1 MAHSMED
8 YIVVRNARLHNLKN
22 VSVKIPIGKI
32 TLVSGVSGSGKSTLV
47 VDIIG
52 KILGQKYLDL
62 LGETNQSHSVMFLQE
77 EEYVDLIEPL
87 CPVILF
93 KGLIPQRNPQSTV
106 ATITGLNRLIR
117 NLFYFH
123 GDYICPRCG
132 EVLKANEPEQIVAA
146 VLDAANDRRVTVKAP
161 LFMPA
166 SHDEKR
172 MALYRLQSEG
182 YLRLEVNGRVFM
194 LDEEIQEALDAVNQE
209 GCKANLIIDRIK
221 LGKGKTRR
229 LFDSIRT
236 ALQEGRG
243 KVACDI
249 ESKRGE
255 FETFYFSTS
264 LWCFRCQEPF
274 IDTMNRDRRTKDSD
288 LSQEASLV
296 FLGKRLEQI
305 LKASVTEVIDLMS
318 KAENVGAI
326 RKKDATYPIFQK
338 ILSQLI
344 SIDSLGIGYLNLSR
358 QVTEVSAGEF
368 LKLRLSSL
376 LAHKCMGV
384 LFILDEPVSILP
396 SRERQ
401 QVCGLIERL
410 KNGGNT
416 VVMIEHAPEA
426 YEIADYFIETG
437 PGGGEAGGR
446 VITQHWLDDTKRK
459 SLLRELK
466 NLIPHMDFNA
476 KSTGK
481 EFITVGLSDYFHPGK
496 EIHVARGALN
506 VITGPTGS
514 GKSRLLSEIR
524 SFLEKGFAHEHL
536 VLDVP
541 QGAIFRNRYSMPCT
555 VLNVFGKIRGLFS
568 GTKEARGY
576 GLTSQ
581 MFSLSKKGGRCEMCK
596 GTGQVEKEGLGYLA
610 SYICPLCKGSRYNPD
625 ILQVLYKGLNI
636 SEVLDLSISQAADFF
651 SNVAVIRYPLEIA
664 ERVGIG
670 YLRLG
675 QPLSSLSAGESQRL
689 KVASHLVRRG
699 SSRQGFILLD
709 QPTSG
714 LHPKDVT
721 ALVDFFKELILLGST
736 LIIAENNPALFD
748 WAACKIRLYGA
759 GPEGGYIVSNGK

>member
-1 MAHSMED
+1 MVHSMED

-22 VSVKIPIGKI
+22 VSVKIPLGKI
-32 TLVSGVSGSGKSTLV
+32 TLVSGVSGSGKSTLL

-62 LGETNQSHSVMFLQE
+62 LGETNQRHSLMFLQE
-77 EEYVDLIEPL
+77 EEHVDLIEPL

-106 ATITGLNRLIR
+106 GTITGLNRLIR

-146 VLDAANDRRVTVKAP
+146 VLDAANDRRVIVKAP

-166 SHDEKR
+166 YHDEKR
-172 MALYRLQSEG
+172 MALYSLQSEG

-194 LDEEIQEALDAVNQE
+194 LDEEIQEALDAVSKD
-209 GCKANLIIDRIK
+209 GGTANLIIDRIK

-229 LFDSIRT
+229 LFDSIRI
-236 ALQEGRG
+236 ALQKGQG
-243 KVACDI
+243 KMACDV
-249 ESKRGE
+249 ESNRGE
-255 FETFYFSTS
+255 FDTFYFSTG
-264 LWCFRCQEPF
+264 LWCFHCQESF
-274 IDTMNRDRRTKDSD
+274 IDTLNRKRRTNECEPSW
-288 LSQEASLV
+288 EASLV
-296 FLGKRLEQI
+296 FLGERFEKI
-305 LKASVTEVIDLMS
+305 LKASVNEVLDLMR
-318 KAENVGAI
+318 KAENLGAV

-358 QVTEVSAGEF
+358 PVTEVSAGEF
-368 LKLRLSSL
+368 LKLRLTSL
-376 LAHKCMGV
+376 LAHRCMGV

-401 QVCGLIERL
+401 QVCGLIARL
-410 KNGGNT
+410 KEQGNT
-416 VVMIEHAPEA
+416 VVIIEHAPEA

-446 VITQHWLDDTKRK
+446 VVMQQWLDETKRVGLVKELK
-459 SLLRELK
+459 SLVT
-466 NLIPHMDFNA
+466 HMDSSA
-476 KSTGK
+476 KCAGN
-481 EFITVGLSDYFHPGK
+481 EFMTVALSDYFHPIK
-496 EIHVARGALN
+496 EIHIARGALN
-506 VITGPTGS
+506 VVTGPTGS

-524 SFLEKGFAHEHL
+524 SFLEKGFGQGHF

-541 QGAIFRNRYSMPCT
+541 QGVVFRNRYSMPCT

-576 GLTSQ
+576 GLTSE

-596 GTGQVEKEGLGYLA
+596 GTGQVEKVGLGYLA

-636 SEVLDLSISQAADFF
+636 SVVLDLSISQAADFF
-651 SNVAVIRYPLEIA
+651 SNVAAIRNPLEIA
-664 ERVGIG
+664 ERIGIG

-689 KVASHLVRRG
+689 KIASHLVRRG
-699 SSRQGFILLD
+699 PSRKGFLLLD
-709 QPTSG
+709 QPTAG
-714 LHPKDVT
+714 LHPKDVK
-721 ALVDFFKELILLGST
+721 ALVDLFKELILLGST
-736 LIIAENNPALFD
+736 LIIAENNSVLLD
-748 WAACKIRLYGA
+748 WAACKIRLDGA
-759 GPEGGYIVSNGK
+759 GPEGGYILSNGN